1 MCEGKKCERP
11 IARIQ
16 CDTPFLFVRPNPETL
31 VTSERSHYSVINNL
45 Q

>member
-1 MCEGKKCERP
+1 MYMYEGKKCELP

-16 CDTPFLFVRPNPETL
+16 CDTPFLFVHPNPEAL
-31 VTSERSHYSVINNL
+31 VTPVKEVII